1 MYTYIY
7 ICVKLGTASNCSQKT
22 GKTVMYVLV
31 PRRLRKPFTLVKIF
45 DKWGR
50 ANEHAVSH
58 LAYRFDSLSHD
69 GRGIWPDRVSE
80 NGKDHFREKNGFS
93 KKNYHTKCTQKIPR
107 FDC

>member
-1 MYTYIY
+1 
-7 ICVKLGTASNCSQKT
+7 
-22 GKTVMYVLV
+22 MYVLV

-80 NGKDHFREKNGFS
+80 NGKDHFREKNGFP
-93 KKNYHTKCTQKIPR
+93 KKIIIQNVHKR
-107 FDC
+107 FLGSIVDLFY